1 MRRTLA
7 GNRYSLLIG
16 ERRLLHG
23 HPFFILSAGCGRQEV
38 ECSEAAA
45 IRGSAGIHVKSSKN
59 SANRRIWRMNLVSPT
74 STADYP
80 DYFSGSKSDSWFS
93 ALSLRCPL
101 PFVAGA

>member
-1 MRRTLA
+1 MVLVAPANAR
-7 GNRYSLLIG
+7 NRS
-16 ERRLLHG
+16 
-23 HPFFILSAGCGRQEV
+23 
-38 ECSEAAA
+38 

-59 SANRRIWRMNLVSPT
+59 SANRRIWRMNLVLPT
-74 STADYP
+74 LTADYP